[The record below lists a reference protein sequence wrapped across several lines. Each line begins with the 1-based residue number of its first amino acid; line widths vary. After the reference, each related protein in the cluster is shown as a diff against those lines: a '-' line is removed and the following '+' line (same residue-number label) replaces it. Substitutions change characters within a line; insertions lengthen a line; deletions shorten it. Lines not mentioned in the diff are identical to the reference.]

1 MITYNLLLVIYSLVI
16 LSYIL
21 LTGKLPVVI
30 PDVVLLNYRLITCN
44 LLVIIS
50 GIVTLNYIL
59 LIGKLTV
66 VIPGVVIS
74 NMYTANRQLSG
85 RHPKRRGF

>member
-1 MITYNLLLVIYSLVI
+1 MITYNLSLVIYSVEI

-21 LTGKLPVVI
+21 LTGNLPVVI
-30 PDVVLLNYRLITCN
+30 PDVVVVALNYRLIISN
-44 LLVIIS
+44 LLVIIP

-66 VIPGVVIS
+66 VIPRVVIS
-74 NMYTANRQLSG
+74 NMYTANR
-85 RHPKRRGF
+85 